1 MIRAALSKYLIYPLL
16 LLAGFGF
23 VYRLMHI
30 PSRQETA
37 LFCIVFFLVPTLR
50 YPKVGVYYLF
60 CLPLFIP
67 MFRRMYYLISERP
80 ALDYLMLISDGVM
93 GGLILALIL
102 LWILNK
108 ERSKD
113 AFSILIVIYTLLLL
127 IKVFVGSQLPIQEGL
142 YGFKFNGLYVFFF
155 FAGSYVLTTYKET
168 RAVLGYASWLLL
180 ITALYGINQILF
192 GFTGY
197 EQKWLDSI
205 TFTTLRIEGIVR
217 PFSTYVSPAAMS
229 DGMTI
234 LFMLGVF
241 WMLAK
246 GRHLKPFGLI
256 LTASS
261 IAPIMI
267 ATVRTNWLAVAAGIF
282 FYGVFLRLKKPWV
295 QWTMMVLLMAGIG
308 AYSAGGGSNGG
319 SMAQNAVIS
328 ANINKHNPNLTDAM
342 IKNRTA
348 ALANPLQEYSVQK
361 RMEIWT
367 GILYT
372 SLYFPLGKG
381 QGTTGYAHSYYFLV
395 LGEIGY
401 PGLICFLAILFVGF
415 YRGMKVISNSKD
427 KDVVELSRLM
437 VTLIF
442 MITVLNLTGTH
453 LHTPPG
459 DIFFWFTMGCI
470 SRFYRQWR
478 DGELA
483 AKAAEKAAQE
493 AAAAAALAKA
503 AAAAGKPE
511 AVEEPVEPN
520 MAKLLFPGRKVQL
533 PGGTHV

>member
-1 MIRAALSKYLIYPLL
+1 MMKTVFFKYLIIPF
-16 LLAGFGF
+16 LALIGYGF

-30 PSRQETA
+30 PTRAETA
-37 LFCIVFFLVPTLR
+37 IFCIAFFLIPTLK

-67 MFRRMYYLISERP
+67 LFRRMYYLVSERP

-113 AFSILIVIYTLLLL
+113 IFSILIMVYTLLLF
-127 IKVFVGSQLPIQEGL
+127 IKVFLGTQSDLQGGL

-155 FAGSYVLTTYKET
+155 FAGSYVLTTLKET
-168 RAVLGYASWLLL
+168 RAIFGFASWLLFF
-180 ITALYGINQILF
+180 TALYGINQILF
-192 GFTGY
+192 GFTSF

-205 TFTTLRIEGIVR
+205 TFTTLRIDGVVR

-234 LFMLGVF
+234 LLVLGIY
-241 WMLAK
+241 WMLCK
-246 GRHLKPFGLI
+246 GRNVKPFGLM
-256 LTASS
+256 LSVSS

-267 ATVRTNWLAVAAGIF
+267 ATVRTNWLAAVAGIF
-282 FYGVFLRLKKPWV
+282 FYTTYLRLKKTWM
-295 QWTMMVLLMAGIG
+295 QWTLIIAMIG
-308 AYSAGGGSNGG
+308 GLGFYSAKGSSGSGGSG
-319 SMAQNAVIS
+319 AQNAAIS
-328 ANINKHNPNLTDAM
+328 AKLNKRSANLTQTM
-342 IKNRTA
+342 ITNRTA

-361 RMEIWT
+361 RMETWT

-372 SLYFPLGKG
+372 SLVFPFGKG

-401 PGLICFLAILFVGF
+401 PGLICFLAIVFVGF
-415 YRGMKVISNSKD
+415 YRGMKVISGTKD
-427 KDVVELSRLM
+427 KDVAELMRLM
-437 VTLIF
+437 VTIIF
-442 MITVLNLTGTH
+442 MLSVLNLTGTH

-470 SRFYRQWR
+470 SRFYRAMR
-478 DGELA
+478 EEA
-483 AKAAEKAAQE
+483 RT
-493 AAAAAALAKA
+493 AAAAESALSRMGEDPASLLPR
-503 AAAAGKPE
+503 GDGLPTVE
-511 AVEEPVEPN
+511 AP
-520 MAKLLFPGRKVQL
+520 FSF
-533 PGGTHV
+533 PGGTRAD

>member
-1 MIRAALSKYLIYPLL
+1 MISNLFFKYLMIPFLFL
-16 LLAGFGF
+16 FGFGF

-30 PSRQETA
+30 PSRLETA
-37 LFCIVFFLVPTLR
+37 IFCIAFFLIPTLK

-67 MFRRMYYLISERP
+67 LFRRMYYLVSERP
-80 ALDYLMLISDGVM
+80 TLDYLMLISDGVM
-93 GGLILALIL
+93 GGLIMAMIL

-113 AFSILIVIYTLLLL
+113 LFSSLIVIYTLLLF
-127 IKVFVGSQLPIQEGL
+127 IKVFLGAQLGMQEGL

-155 FAGSYVLTTYKET
+155 FAGSYVLRTYKET
-168 RAVLGYASWLLL
+168 RAILGYSSWLLF

-192 GFTGY
+192 GFTDF
-197 EQKWLDSI
+197 ERKWLDSI
-205 TFTTLRIEGIVR
+205 TFTTLRIDGVVR

-234 LFMLGVF
+234 LFVLGIFWVF
-241 WMLAK
+241 AK
-246 GRHLKPFGLI
+246 GRHLVPFGIL

-267 ATVRTNWLAVAAGIF
+267 ATVRTNWLAVAAGLL
-282 FYGVFLRLKKPWV
+282 FYGFFLRLKKTWV
-295 QWTMMVLLMAGIG
+295 QWSLIAVMALGMVGI
-308 AYSAGGGSNGG
+308 SAKGSGGGGG

-328 ANINKHNPNLTDAM
+328 AKVNRKNPNLTETM
-342 IKNRTA
+342 ITNRTA

-361 RMEIWT
+361 RMETWM
-367 GILYT
+367 GIIYT
-372 SLYFPLGKG
+372 SFYFPLGKG

-401 PGLICFLAILFVGF
+401 PGFLCFLAILFVGF
-415 YRGMKVISNSKD
+415 YRGMKVIANSKD
-427 KDVVELSRLM
+427 EDVAELLRLL
-437 VTLIF
+437 VTIIF
-442 MITVLNLTGTH
+442 MLTVLNLTGTH

-478 DGELA
+478 QEEAL
-483 AKAAEKAAQE
+483 EKAAR
-493 AAAAAALAKA
+493 AALAVPPA
-503 AAAAGKPE
+503 DAPE
-511 AVEEPVEPN
+511 PSGSVPAELPGT
-520 MAKLLFPGRKVQL
+520 PGRAVQL
-533 PGGTHV
+533 PRSLRGRHP